1 VNYGL
6 SYETPVGVTYSCS
19 KRRNSRPFADA
30 VAPREPRTAGP
41 LLQTYQTDPLDNDK
55 PHEACGVV
63 GLYAHGEDVANVAY
77 FGLFALQHRGQES
90 AGIATADGHNMV
102 LHTGMGL
109 VAQAFREED
118 LNRLTGHIA
127 IGHTRYSTTGAPKR
141 SNAQPII
148 AHGENGL
155 SIALGHNGNVINAG
169 PLRTELEEWG
179 ATFTGTSDTEVIAE
193 MYAKAPASTW
203 EERSAYCMR
212 RLKGAYSLTIMTKD
226 QLIGVRDP
234 LGIRPLCIGK
244 FGDGYI
250 LASESCAIDHVGGEF
265 IREIEPGETV
275 VIDENGIESFMW
287 SGAREK
293 HAMCIFE
300 HIYFARP
307 DSILNGKLNQSTRAE
322 MGAQLAREHPTDA
335 DMVIGVP
342 DSAIP
347 HAIGYANESGIPYG
361 EGLVRNRYVGRTF
374 IQPSQR
380 MREIGVGMKF
390 NALPDV
396 ISGKRLVV
404 VEDSIVRGTTKSRV
418 VKLLRDAGAAE
429 IHVRIASP
437 PIISTCHFGVD
448 MASIDEL
455 IAAQKTVEEIR
466 ELIGADSLGYLSVD
480 GLRSAVEARQGTYCN
495 GCFTGKYPIPVQLE
509 MNKMAFEGIGAS
521 ND

>member
-1 VNYGL
+1 MVARSDAIPG
-6 SYETPVGVTYSCS
+6 PPQM
-19 KRRNSRPFADA
+19 RRRHGSS
-30 VAPREPRTAGP
+30 APQGP
-41 LLQTYQTDPLDNDK
+41 LPQTYQPNPLDSDS
-55 PHEACGVV
+55 PREACGVV
-63 GLYAHGEDVANVAY
+63 GVFAPGDDVANVAY

-90 AGIATADGHNMV
+90 AGIATADGRDMV
-102 LHTGMGL
+102 LHTAMGL

-118 LNRLTGHIA
+118 LERLTGHIA
-127 IGHTRYSTTGAPKR
+127 IGHTRYSTTGAPR
-141 SNAQPII
+141 RANAQPII
-148 AHGENGL
+148 AHGDNGL
-155 SIALGHNGNVINAG
+155 TIALGHNGNVINAG

-179 ATFTGTSDTEVIAE
+179 ANFTGTSDTEVIAE
-193 MYAKAPASTW
+193 MYAKAPATTW

-212 RLKGAYSLTIMTKD
+212 KLQGAYSLVIMTKD
-226 QLIGVRDP
+226 QLVGVRDP

-265 IREIEPGETV
+265 IREVEPGETI
-275 VIDENGIESFMW
+275 VIDENGMESFMW

-307 DSILNGKLNQSTRAE
+307 DSILNGTLSQTTRAE
-322 MGAQLAREHPTDA
+322 MGAQLAREHPAEA

-347 HAIGYANESGIPYG
+347 HAVGYANEIGIPYG

-380 MREIGVGMKF
+380 MRDIGVGMKF
-390 NALPDV
+390 NALPD
-396 ISGKRLVV
+396 IIAGKRLVV

-418 VKLLRDAGAAE
+418 VKLLRNAGAAE

-448 MASIDEL
+448 MATVDEL
-455 IAAQKTVEEIR
+455 IAARKSVDEIK
-466 ELIGADSLGYLSVD
+466 EVIGADSLGYLSVD
-480 GLRSAVEARQGTYCN
+480 GLRKSVQAEPGTFCN

-509 MNKMAFEGIGAS
+509 MNKMEFEGVGAS